1 MSDSSGDER
10 LPALRPSR
18 APSVVSRN
26 ARTVMIDP
34 SIAAGAYGNG
44 DADKLSFRQ
53 IVVAIRRNLWLAL
66 AIGSIPVLLAVLY
79 SWKATRVY
87 DSSATV
93 RIDNKESGGSL
104 LKGIV
109 PLPSYGSGKVL
120 TEMEVLRSRL
130 LAENVARSLNLVV
143 DVREPAGRRG
153 VIQIISVPERSP
165 TGELTLRRRGTEKTY
180 EVVAKNMKL
189 GERAPSTVMAGEPF
203 SFGGARLAIAPVGRA
218 LPERIV
224 IRFRSARDAAK
235 SIKSGL
241 AVTRPNREA
250 EIVSVTY
257 RSTDP
262 MLAAAVPNLLL
273 DEFVRYKSRSNRSE
287 ASSTVQFLRGQVDT
301 YVAQLKKAE
310 AALGSYRQQQQVVS
324 LGDEAAV
331 QVKRMAELQ
340 AERDQLLAEQR
351 SLSAIL
357 AKPTAP
363 GESRARDI
371 AAFPSFITN
380 RGMQDIL
387 ASLLQVEAE
396 RNTLLVRRNP
406 ENADVVAL
414 TARIDDLNGQLTQMA
429 RGYLAGITSKIAA
442 LDANVAT
449 FGRQIETIPA
459 KEIAFARLAREQKL
473 LDEITTLLR
482 TRLKEAEIEEAVE
495 PGDVQVID
503 RALVPERPSS
513 PKVPLNILLGLFVG
527 AALGLF
533 AGVARDSLNTRVRN
547 KEDAVGS
554 TGGLPVLASIPHFGT
569 NGLGLAAMRQS
580 DSKERRQIAPGSE
593 LITLAESRSPSSEA
607 YRALRT
613 NITFAS
619 VDAGNRVIVFT
630 SALPGD
636 GKSTSASN
644 LALTLAQQGVRTLLI
659 DADLRKGS
667 LHRLFGIRR
676 EPGLTQLLVGSTSLA
691 ESLQLVPTGD
701 PGIPLSVLTSGPYPP
716 NPTELLGS
724 ERMRRL
730 IEELRQQFDMIVFD
744 SPPLALV
751 TDAAILGALADTTII
766 VARAGAT
773 EKKALQDAASQLYQL
788 GIHVSGTILTD
799 FNPLPSRYGYGYAYG
814 QPGKVTG

>member
-1 MSDSSGDER
+1 MTDNPRDDR
-10 LPALRPSR
+10 LPVLHSQGHA
-18 APSVVSRN
+18 SVVPRN
-26 ARTVMIDP
+26 ARALMVDP
-34 SIAAGAYGNG
+34 SITAGVYGNTEG
-44 DADKLSFRQ
+44 DRLSFRQ
-53 IVVAIRRNLWLAL
+53 ILVALRRNRWLAITVGL
-66 AIGSIPVLLAVLY
+66 IPVLLAALY
-79 SWKATRVY
+79 SWKAPRVY
-87 DSSATV
+87 DSTATV
-93 RIDNKESGGSL
+93 RIDNRESGGSL

-130 LAENVARSLNLVV
+130 LAESVARTLNLVV
-143 DVREPAGRRG
+143 DVIEPAGRRG
-153 VIQIISVPERSP
+153 VIQIISVPGRPP
-165 TGELTLRRRGTEKTY
+165 TGVLTLRRAAGARYGATATNTKF
-180 EVVAKNMKL
+180 
-189 GERAPSTVMAGEPF
+189 GERAPASVTVGEPF
-203 SFGGARLAIAPVGRA
+203 FYGGASLAVARASRA

-224 IRFRSARDAAK
+224 IRFRSPRDAAK

-250 EIVSVTY
+250 EIVRVAY

-273 DEFVRYKSRSNRSE
+273 DEFVRYKSESNRSE
-287 ASSTVQFLRGQVDT
+287 ASSTVKFLRGQVDT
-301 YVAQLKKAE
+301 YVGQLKKAE
-310 AALGSYRQQQQVVS
+310 AALGNYRQQQQVVS

-340 AERDQLLAEQR
+340 AERDQLVAEQR

-357 AKPTAP
+357 SKPTP
-363 GESRARDI
+363 RGESRARDI

-387 ASLLQVEAE
+387 ASLLEVEAE

-429 RGYLAGITSKIAA
+429 RGYLSGISSKITA

-503 RALVPERPSS
+503 RALIPERPSS
-513 PKVPLNILLGLFVG
+513 PKIPLNILLGLFAG

-533 AGVARDSLNTRVRN
+533 AGVARDLLNTRVRS
-547 KEDAVGS
+547 KEDAQSS

-569 NGLGLAAMRQS
+569 NGFGLAAMRQS
-580 DSKERRQIAPGSE
+580 DSKERRQITPGAG

-619 VDAGNRVIVFT
+619 ADAGNRVIVFT

-676 EPGLTQLLVGSTSLA
+676 EPGLTQLLVGTSTLTEA
-691 ESLQLVPTGD
+691 LQLVPTGD
-701 PGIPLSVLTSGPYPP
+701 PGIPLTVLTSGPYPP

-724 ERMRRL
+724 ERMRKL
-730 IEELRQQFDMIVFD
+730 VAELRQQFDMIVFD

-751 TDAAILGALADTTII
+751 TDAAILGSLADTTIV
-766 VARAGAT
+766 VARAGST

-788 GIHVSGTILTD
+788 GIHVSGTILND
-799 FNPLPSRYGYGYAYG
+799 FNPLPARYGYGYAYG

>member
-1 MSDSSGDER
+1 MTGPPSEER
-10 LPALRPSR
+10 LPALRTHDATSVARRNGR
-18 APSVVSRN
+18 A
-26 ARTVMIDP
+26 VMIDP
-34 SIAAGAYGNG
+34 SISAGTYGSE
-44 DADKLSFRQ
+44 ADRLSFRQ
-53 IVVAIRRNLWLAL
+53 IMQSLRRNRLLAITAALMPVAL
-66 AIGSIPVLLAVLY
+66 AALY
-79 SWKATRVY
+79 SWKAPRVY

-93 RIDNKESGGSL
+93 RIDNRESGGSL

-109 PLPSYGSGKVL
+109 PLPNYGQGKVL

-130 LAENVARSLNLVV
+130 LAENVADSLNLVV
-143 DVREPAGRRG
+143 NVTEPAGRRG
-153 VIQIISVPERSP
+153 VIQVFSVPEKSP
-165 TGELTLRRRGTEKTY
+165 TGELTLTRTAGVRY
-180 EVVAKNMKL
+180 DAEVKGAKL
-189 GERAPSTVMAGEPF
+189 GERAPSTVVAGEQF
-203 SFGGARLAIAPVGRA
+203 SFGGARLAVTAGRTV
-218 LPERIV
+218 PDRIV
-224 IRFRSARDAAK
+224 IRFRSMRDAAK
-235 SIKSGL
+235 SIKAGL

-250 EIVSVTY
+250 EIVSVGY

-262 MLAAAVPNLLL
+262 VLAAAVPNLLL
-273 DEFVRYKSRSNRSE
+273 DEFVRYKSQSNRSE
-287 ASSTVQFLRGQVDT
+287 ASSTVDFLRGQVDT
-301 YVAQLKKAE
+301 YTGQLKKAE

-357 AKPTAP
+357 AKPSVA
-363 GESRARDI
+363 GQSRARDI

-387 ASLLQVEAE
+387 AALIEVEAE
-396 RNTLLVRRNP
+396 RNTLLIRRNP
-406 ENADVVAL
+406 QNEDVQAL

-429 RGYLAGITSKIAA
+429 RGYLAGLDSKITA

-449 FGRQIETIPA
+449 FGRQIESIPA

-482 TRLKEAEIEEAVE
+482 TRLKEAEIEEAIE

-503 RALVPERPSS
+503 RALIPERPSS

-527 AALGLF
+527 AGLGLF
-533 AGVARDSLNTRVRN
+533 AGVARDMLNTRVRS
-547 KEDAVGS
+547 KEDAQGS
-554 TGGLPVLASIPHFGT
+554 TGGIPVLASIPHFGT
-569 NGLGLAAMRQS
+569 NGFGLAAMRRA
-580 DSKERRQIAPGSE
+580 DSRERRYIAPGAG
-593 LITLAESRSPSSEA
+593 LITLAEARSPSSEA
-607 YRALRT
+607 YRVLRT
-613 NITFAS
+613 NITFAGA
-619 VDAGNRVIVFT
+619 DAGNRVIVFT

-636 GKSTSASN
+636 GKSTTASN

-667 LHRLFGIRR
+667 LHTLFGIRR
-676 EPGLTQLLVGSTSLA
+676 EPGLTQLLVGTSSLA

-701 PGIPLSVLTSGPYPP
+701 PGIALSVLTAGPYPP

-724 ERMRRL
+724 ERMRKL
-730 IEELRQQFDMIVFD
+730 VAELRQQFDMIVFD

-751 TDAAILGALADTTII
+751 TDAAILGMLADTTIV

-773 EKKALQDAASQLYQL
+773 EKKALQDTASQLYQL
-788 GIHVSGTILTD
+788 GIHVSGTILND

>member
-1 MSDSSGDER
+1 
-10 LPALRPSR
+10 
-18 APSVVSRN
+18 
-26 ARTVMIDP
+26 MIDP
-34 SIAAGAYGNG
+34 SITASAYGNS
-44 DADKLSFRQ
+44 DADRLSFRQ
-53 IVVAIRRNLWLAL
+53 IVLAIRRNIWLVIAV
-66 AIGSIPVLLAVLY
+66 GSIPVMLAALY

-109 PLPSYGSGKVL
+109 PLPTYGSGKVL

-143 DVREPAGRRG
+143 DVKEPAGRRG
-153 VIQIISVPERSP
+153 VIQIISVPEKSP
-165 TGELTLRRRGTEKTY
+165 TGELTLTRRRTETKYDAVATY
-180 EVVAKNMKL
+180 TKF
-189 GERAPSTVMAGEPF
+189 GERAPSTVTAGDPF
-203 SFGGARLAIAPVGRA
+203 SFGGATLAIAQTSRP

-224 IRFRSARDAAK
+224 IRFRSPRDAAK
-235 SIKSGL
+235 AIKSGL

-250 EIVSVTY
+250 EMVSVAY

-310 AALGSYRQQQQVVS
+310 AALGNYRQQQQVVS

-396 RNTLLVRRNP
+396 RNALLVRRNP

-414 TARIDDLNGQLTQMA
+414 TARMNDLNGQLTQMA
-429 RGYLAGITSKIAA
+429 RGYLAGITSKISA

-482 TRLKEAEIEEAVE
+482 TRLKEAEIEEAIE

-503 RALVPERPSS
+503 RALVPERPSA
-513 PKVPLNILLGLFVG
+513 PRVPLNIMLGLFVG

-533 AGVARDSLNTRVRN
+533 AGVARDLLNTRVRS
-547 KEDAVGS
+547 KEDAQSS

-569 NGLGLAAMRQS
+569 NGSGLAAMRQS
-580 DSKERRQIAPGSE
+580 DSKERRQIAPGSG
-593 LITLAESRSPSSEA
+593 LITLAEARSPSSEA

-676 EPGLTQLLVGSTSLA
+676 EPGLTQLLVGSSSLA

-724 ERMRRL
+724 DRMRRL
-730 IEELRQQFDMIVFD
+730 VDELRQQFDMIVFD

-751 TDAAILGALADTTII
+751 TDAALLGALADTTIV

-788 GIHVSGTILTD
+788 GIHVSGTILND
-799 FNPLPSRYGYGYAYG
+799 FNPLPARYGYGYAYG

>member
-1 MSDSSGDER
+1 MTGPPSEER
-10 LPALRPSR
+10 LPALRTHDATSVTRRNGR
-18 APSVVSRN
+18 A
-26 ARTVMIDP
+26 VMTDP
-34 SIAAGAYGNG
+34 SITAGSYGTG
-44 DADKLSFRQ
+44 EADRLSFRQ
-53 IVVAIRRNLWLAL
+53 IMQSLRRNRLL
-66 AIGSIPVLLAVLY
+66 AITAALMPVALAVLY
-79 SWKATRVY
+79 SWKAPRVY

-93 RIDNKESGGSL
+93 RIDNRESGGSL

-109 PLPSYGSGKVL
+109 PLPNYGQGKVL

-130 LAENVARSLNLVV
+130 LAESVADSLNLVV
-143 DVREPAGRRG
+143 NVTEPAGRRG
-153 VIQIISVPERSP
+153 VIQVFSVPEKSP
-165 TGELTLRRRGTEKTY
+165 TGELTLTRTAGVRY
-180 EVVAKNMKL
+180 DAEVKGARF
-189 GERAPSTVMAGEPF
+189 GERAPSTVAAGEQF
-203 SFGGARLAIAPVGRA
+203 SFGGARLAVTAGRTV
-218 LPERIV
+218 PDRIV
-224 IRFRSARDAAK
+224 IRFRSMRDAAK
-235 SIKSGL
+235 SIKAGL

-250 EIVSVTY
+250 EIVSVGY

-262 MLAAAVPNLLL
+262 VLAAAVPNLLL
-273 DEFVRYKSRSNRSE
+273 DEFVRYKSQSNRSE
-287 ASSTVQFLRGQVDT
+287 ASSTVDFLRGQVDT
-301 YVAQLKKAE
+301 YTRQLKKAE

-357 AKPTAP
+357 AKPSVA
-363 GESRARDI
+363 GQSRARDI

-387 ASLLQVEAE
+387 AALIEVESE
-396 RNTLLVRRNP
+396 RNTLLIRRNP
-406 ENADVVAL
+406 QNEDVQAL

-429 RGYLAGITSKIAA
+429 RGYLAGLDSKITA

-449 FGRQIETIPA
+449 FGRQIESIPA

-482 TRLKEAEIEEAVE
+482 TRLKEAEIEEAIE

-503 RALVPERPSS
+503 RALIPERPSS

-527 AALGLF
+527 AGLGLF
-533 AGVARDSLNTRVRN
+533 AGVARDMLNTRVRS
-547 KEDAVGS
+547 KEDAQGS
-554 TGGLPVLASIPHFGT
+554 TGGIPVLASIPHFGT
-569 NGLGLAAMRQS
+569 NGFGLAAMRRA
-580 DSKERRQIAPGSE
+580 DSKERRYIAPGAG
-593 LITLAESRSPSSEA
+593 LITLAEARSPSSEA
-607 YRALRT
+607 YRVLRT
-613 NITFAS
+613 NITFAGA
-619 VDAGNRVIVFT
+619 DAGNRVIVFT

-636 GKSTSASN
+636 GKSTTASN

-667 LHRLFGIRR
+667 LHTLFGIRR
-676 EPGLTQLLVGSTSLA
+676 EPGLTQLLVGTSSLA

-701 PGIPLSVLTSGPYPP
+701 PGIPLSVLTAGPYPP

-724 ERMRRL
+724 ERMRKL
-730 IEELRQQFDMIVFD
+730 VAELRQQFDMIVFD

-751 TDAAILGALADTTII
+751 TDAAILGMLADTTIV

-773 EKKALQDAASQLYQL
+773 EKKALQDTASQLYQL
-788 GIHVSGTILTD
+788 GIHVSGTILND

>member
-1 MSDSSGDER
+1 MQS
-10 LPALRPSR
+10 L
-18 APSVVSRN
+18 
-26 ARTVMIDP
+26 
-34 SIAAGAYGNG
+34 
-44 DADKLSFRQ
+44 
-53 IVVAIRRNLWLAL
+53 RRNRLLAITAALMPVAL
-66 AIGSIPVLLAVLY
+66 AALY
-79 SWKATRVY
+79 SWKAPRVY

-93 RIDNKESGGSL
+93 RIDNRESGGSL

-109 PLPSYGSGKVL
+109 PLPNYGQGKVL

-130 LAENVARSLNLVV
+130 LAESVADSLNLVV
-143 DVREPAGRRG
+143 NVTEPAGRRG
-153 VIQIISVPERSP
+153 VIQVFSVPEKSP
-165 TGELTLRRRGTEKTY
+165 TGELTLTRTAGVRY
-180 EVVAKNMKL
+180 DAEVKGAKL
-189 GERAPSTVMAGEPF
+189 GERAPLTVVAGEQF
-203 SFGGARLAIAPVGRA
+203 SFGGARLAVTAGRTV
-218 LPERIV
+218 PDRIV
-224 IRFRSARDAAK
+224 IRFRSMRDAAK

-250 EIVSVTY
+250 EIVSVGY

-262 MLAAAVPNLLL
+262 VLAAAVPNLLL
-273 DEFVRYKSRSNRSE
+273 DEFVRYKSQSNRSE
-287 ASSTVQFLRGQVDT
+287 ASSTVDFLRGQVDT
-301 YVAQLKKAE
+301 YTGQLKKAE

-357 AKPTAP
+357 AKPSVACQ
-363 GESRARDI
+363 SRARDI

-387 ASLLQVEAE
+387 AALIEVEAE
-396 RNTLLVRRNP
+396 RNTLLIRRNP
-406 ENADVVAL
+406 QNEDVQAL

-429 RGYLAGITSKIAA
+429 RGYLAGLDSKITA

-449 FGRQIETIPA
+449 FGRQIESIPA

-482 TRLKEAEIEEAVE
+482 TRLKEAEIEEAIE

-503 RALVPERPSS
+503 RALIPERPSS

-527 AALGLF
+527 AGLGLF
-533 AGVARDSLNTRVRN
+533 AGVARDMLNTRVRS
-547 KEDAVGS
+547 KEDAQGS
-554 TGGLPVLASIPHFGT
+554 TGGIPVLASIPHFGT
-569 NGLGLAAMRQS
+569 NGFGLAAMRRA
-580 DSKERRQIAPGSE
+580 DSRERRYIAPGAG
-593 LITLAESRSPSSEA
+593 LITLAEARSPSSEA
-607 YRALRT
+607 YRVLRT
-613 NITFAS
+613 NITFAGA
-619 VDAGNRVIVFT
+619 DAGNRVIVFT

-636 GKSTSASN
+636 GKSTTASN

-667 LHRLFGIRR
+667 LHTLFGIRR
-676 EPGLTQLLVGSTSLA
+676 EPGLTQLLVGTSSLA

-701 PGIPLSVLTSGPYPP
+701 PGIPLSVLTAGPYPP

-724 ERMRRL
+724 ERMRKL
-730 IEELRQQFDMIVFD
+730 VAELRQQFDMIVFD

-751 TDAAILGALADTTII
+751 TDAAILGMLADTTIV

-773 EKKALQDAASQLYQL
+773 EKKALQDTASQLYQL
-788 GIHVSGTILTD
+788 GIHVSGTILND